1 MMWLPFMP
9 ISCPVI
15 IVPLRVHLTSSR
27 MDCPIDNAF
36 FFISAVPPTS
46 FYTPSF
52 VSWLENLEGGIF
64 SMVSARPSTEMYWGK
79 AFPLLK
85 LNRNKVNTTK
95 PNLSRKQVN
104 VRVLADNRFFAFRAF
119 APFLSCIRAT

>member
-1 MMWLPFMP
+1 MVKEKNRFGYAHFSSPPAIRTSFKFFFSSGTLSSVSCFGVSLCFMMWLPFMP

-64 SMVSARPSTEMYWGK
+64 S
-79 AFPLLK
+79 
-85 LNRNKVNTTK
+85 NRYRLVTT
-95 PNLSRKQVN
+95 
-104 VRVLADNRFFAFRAF
+104 
-119 APFLSCIRAT
+119 IY